1 MTYFCCDLRRR
12 SAVIAHPTLN
22 GIDFLD
28 VSDDPSDP
36 VSVRQLTLI
45 VHLLKPL
52 APGELAAGNVRVEGG
67 ERIRNIAV
75 TRVTIGGFSSPPAS
89 PLSSP
94 LSLDSRVL
102 LVEVSAAG
110 DFSSYTLRLVQDQ
123 THAAPPPGFDELL
136 SAIEFS
142 FKVNCPSDLDC
153 QPQHFCP
160 EELATPPE
168 INYLAK
174 DYASFR
180 QLILDRMAVL
190 VPRWRE
196 RSPADLGIALVEL
209 LAYVGDSLSY
219 KQDAVATETY
229 LGTARR
235 RASVRR
241 HVRLIDYPMHDG
253 RNARVWVQVQASA
266 SGNGLTLR
274 RKDSTTGRTTK
285 LLSRIEELGSL
296 VVIPEASDLFDKALN
311 NRPQVFEPLY
321 DVTLRVAHNEMRF
334 YTWGDKRCCLPKGAT
349 RATLDGGF
357 TGLHKDDVLVFV
369 EKRGPETGK
378 EEDANPGHRHAVR
391 LVDVRVTSDLIGGQ
405 FLTPPTS
412 APRPV
417 TEIIWAQADALPFP
431 LCVSSVVDPQFFSDV
446 GVALGNIVLAD
457 QGMTKTGSLIP
468 DTVPEPNPAVAEVAP
483 ETANRCQKA
492 DAEPTPPRYR
502 PRLADR
508 SITQAASYDAAKPPP
523 SASATLEL
531 SFEDTDEFPIPEV
544 TLVEIDP
551 DKPVAPAS
559 RPQWKPRRDLL
570 DSGPTD
576 RGFVVEAEADGT
588 AYLRFGDG
596 DAGLPP
602 KSGFQFL
609 ATYRVGNGTPGNVGA
624 GAITH
629 VVSGDPLFVSD
640 ASDPKITRVYNP
652 LSAAGGVDPETI
664 EHVRQN
670 APSAFRRQERAVTP
684 ADYEALV
691 VRDDVQKR
699 CGLDV
704 QRGAATLRWTGS
716 WYTVFL
722 TADRLNGQPVDD
734 DFEQMLRSC
743 LERYRMAGQDL
754 EIDAPRYVSLELD
767 LTVCVKRSYFFSHVQ
782 QALLDVLSNRTLPD
796 GRRGL
801 FHPDN
806 FSFNQPVYLSAVYAA
821 AQAVPGVDSIVITKF
836 QRQGIDSD
844 TAIAS
849 GRLDLGRLEIAR
861 LDNDPSFPEHGVL
874 TLRRG

>member
-1 MTYFCCDLRRR
+1 MKYFCCDLRRR
-12 SAVIAHPTLN
+12 SAVQAHPTLN

-36 VSVRQLTLI
+36 VDVRQRTLL
-45 VHLLKPL
+45 VHLLKPIS
-52 APGELAAGNVRVEGG
+52 PGVLTPQNVRIEGG

-75 TRVTIGGFSSPPAS
+75 TRATVGGFSSPPAS

-94 LSLDSRVL
+94 LSGDPRVL
-102 LVEVSAAG
+102 IVEVSARG
-110 DFSSYTLRLVQDQ
+110 DFSTYTLRLVQDL
-123 THAAPPPGFDELL
+123 THTDPPAGFDELL

-153 QPQHFCP
+153 KPPHVCP
-160 EELATPPE
+160 EEPVKAPE

-174 DYASFR
+174 DYATFR

-190 VPRWRE
+190 VPEWRE
-196 RSPADLGIALVEL
+196 RNPADLGIALVEL

-219 KQDAVATETY
+219 KQDAVATEAY

-253 RNARVWVQVQASA
+253 RNARVWVQVQASP
-266 SGNGLTLR
+266 SGNGLTLA
-274 RKDSTTGRTTK
+274 RKDAKGNTTK
-285 LLSRIEELGSL
+285 LLSRVVELGN
-296 VVIPEASDLFDKALN
+296 VAVIREPSDLFTKALLD
-311 NRPQVFEPLY
+311 RPQVFELLHDLTLY
-321 DVTLRVAHNEMRF
+321 VAHNEMPF
-334 YTWGDKRCCLPKGAT
+334 YTWGDRECCLPKGAT

-357 TGLHKDDVLVFV
+357 TNLRAGDVLVFV
-369 EKRGPETGK
+369 EKLGPETG
-378 EEDANPGHRHAVR
+378 EIQDANPARRHAVR

-405 FLTPPTS
+405 FMTPPSS

-417 TEIIWAQADALPFP
+417 TQIVWGQADALPFP
-431 LCVSSVVDPQFFSDV
+431 LCVSSVVRSQLFSDV

-457 QGMTKTGSLIP
+457 HGMTKSGSLDP
-468 DTVPEPNPAVAEVAP
+468 PAVPQSDPALAAVPP
-483 ETANRCQKA
+483 ETANRCQKPDIA
-492 DAEPTPPRYR
+492 PTPPRYR

-508 SITQAASYDAAKPPP
+508 AITQAAPYDAKTPPR
-523 SASATLEL
+523 SATAAVQL
-531 SFEDTDEFPIPEV
+531 SFEDPKGFPVPAV
-544 TLVEIDP
+544 MLVEIDP
-551 DKPVAPAS
+551 AKPVAPAS
-559 RPQWKPRRDLL
+559 RPTWAPRRDLL
-570 DSGPTD
+570 ESAPTD
-576 RGFVVEAEADGT
+576 RGFVVEVEADGT
-588 AYLRFGDG
+588 AYVRFGDG
-596 DAGLPP
+596 QAGLPP
-602 KSGFQFL
+602 KSGFRLL
-609 ATYRVGNGTPGNVGA
+609 ATYRVGNGTAGNVGA
-624 GAITH
+624 GAIAH
-629 VVSGDPLFVSD
+629 LASRDANFVSD
-640 ASDPKITRVYNP
+640 PSDPKILRIYNP
-652 LSAAGGVDPETI
+652 LAATGGVDAETI

-670 APSAFRRQERAVTP
+670 APSAFRRQERAVTA
-684 ADYEALV
+684 ADYEALL
-691 VRDDVQKR
+691 VRDDVRKR

-722 TADRLNGQPVDD
+722 TIDRLNGQAVDD
-734 DFEQMLRSC
+734 EFKQMLRGC

-767 LTVCVKRSYFFSHVQ
+767 VTVCVKRSYFFSHVK

-806 FSFNQPVYLSAVYAA
+806 FSFNQSVYLSAIYAA

-844 TAIAS
+844 EAIKS
-849 GRLDLGRLEIAR
+849 GHLDLGRLEIVR
-861 LDNDPSFPEHGVL
+861 LDNDPSFPERGVL
-874 TLRRG
+874 TLRNG

>member
-1 MTYFCCDLRRR
+1 MKYFCCDLRRR
-12 SAVIAHPTLN
+12 SAVSAHPTLN

-36 VSVRQLTLI
+36 ADVRQRTLI

-52 APGELAAGNVRVEGG
+52 APGELAAQNVRIEGG

-94 LSLDSRVL
+94 LSGDPRVL

-110 DFSSYTLRLVQDQ
+110 DFSTYTLRLVQDP
-123 THAAPPPGFDELL
+123 THSAPPAGFDELL

-153 QPQHFCP
+153 QPQHVCP
-160 EELATPPE
+160 EEPVKAPE
-168 INYLAK
+168 ISYLAK

-190 VPRWRE
+190 VPQWRE
-196 RSPADLGIALVEL
+196 RNPADLGIALVEL

-219 KQDAVATETY
+219 KQDAVATEAY

-253 RNARVWVQVQASA
+253 RNARVWVQVQVSP
-266 SGNGLTLR
+266 SGNGLTLT
-274 RKDSTTGRTTK
+274 RKDSTGHTTK
-285 LLSRIEELGSL
+285 LLSRVEELGNV
-296 VVIPEASDLFDKALN
+296 VVIPEASELFEKALN
-311 NRPQVFEPLY
+311 NRPQVFEPLH
-321 DVTLRVAHNEMRF
+321 DLTLHFAHNEMEF
-334 YTWGDKRCCLPKGAT
+334 YTWGDRECCLPKGAT

-357 TGLHKDDVLVFV
+357 SGLRTGDVLVFV
-369 EKRGPETGK
+369 EKRGPETG
-378 EEDANPGHRHAVR
+378 EVQDADPGHRHAVR
-391 LVDVRVTSDLIGGQ
+391 LIDVRVTSDLIGGQ
-405 FLTPPTS
+405 FMTPPNNL
-412 APRPV
+412 PRPV
-417 TEIIWAQADALPFP
+417 TEIVWGQADALPFP
-431 LCVSSVVDPQFFSDV
+431 LCVSSVVESQFFSDV

-457 QGMTKTGSLIP
+457 HGMTKTGSLIP
-468 DTVPEPNPAVAEVAP
+468 DTVPQTDPAIAEVAP
-483 ETANRCQKA
+483 ETANRCQKE
-492 DAEPTPPRYR
+492 DAVPTLPRYR

-508 SITQAASYDAAKPPP
+508 PITQAVSYNKTTPPP
-523 SASATLEL
+523 SASVTLQL
-531 SFEDTDEFPIPEV
+531 SFEDPKEFPMPAV
-544 TLVEIDP
+544 TLVETDP
-551 DKPVAPAS
+551 AKPVAPAS
-559 RPQWKPRRDLL
+559 RPEWKPRRDLL
-570 DSGPTD
+570 ESGPTD
-576 RGFVVEAEADGT
+576 RGFVVEVEADGT
-588 AYLRFGDG
+588 AYVRFGDG
-596 DAGLPP
+596 DAGLSP
-602 KSGFQFL
+602 KSGFRFL

-629 VVSGDPLFVSD
+629 LASSDAIFVSD
-640 ASDPKITRVYNP
+640 PSDPKITRVYNP
-652 LSAAGGVDPETI
+652 LGATGGVDAETI

-684 ADYEALV
+684 ADYEELV
-691 VRDDVQKR
+691 VRGDVRKR

-722 TADRLNGQPVDD
+722 TADRLNGQKVDD
-734 DFEQMLRSC
+734 EFEQMLRGC

-767 LTVCVKRSYFFSHVQ
+767 VTVCVKRSYFFSHVQ

-806 FSFNQPVYLSAVYAA
+806 FSFNQPVYLSAIYAA
-821 AQAVPGVDSIVITKF
+821 AETVPGVDSIVIAKF

-844 TAIAS
+844 AAIKS
-849 GRLDLGRLEIAR
+849 VRLDLGRLEIAR
-861 LDNDPSFPEHGVL
+861 LDNDPNFPEHGVL